1 MKAIKE
7 KTNTSFA
14 GKKDRYIF
22 IACMLAVPILFF
34 CVFSLGVKLNSVL
47 LSLKEYV
54 VEDKK
59 GSYEFLPFS
68 SLGKNFGEAIGNLFN
83 DQEVIWAFK
92 NSVIFYLVGLLFTM
106 PLSIFITYIIYKK
119 IPGSKLFTIM
129 AYLPQM
135 LSTIIM
141 TLMFKNLV
149 EKVLPYLLG
158 KPELS
163 VFKDYTKLGV
173 FIYYNSWVNLGAN
186 VILYLGAMTRI
197 PEDLIEVG
205 QLEGISLWKEFRLIT
220 LPLIFPTI
228 TVFIVAGVAG
238 LFTNQNNLY
247 NFYDAE
253 APKDISNLGYY
264 MFVRVIGNHAQLRD
278 YPYASAFG
286 VLFTMVAAPITLLV
300 KYLLEKFGPSAEF

>member
-1 MKAIKE
+1 MKATKE

-22 IACMLAVPILFF
+22 IICMLVVPIVFF
-34 CVFSLGVKLNSVL
+34 CVFNLGVKLNSVL

-54 VEDKK
+54 VKA
-59 GSYEFLPFS
+59 GRGTYEFLAFS
-68 SLGKNFGEAIGNLFN
+68 SLGKNFGDAINNLFH

-119 IPGSKLFTIM
+119 IPGSKFFTIM

-141 TLMFKNLV
+141 TLMFKNLI
-149 EKVLPYLLG
+149 EQVLPYILN

-173 FIYYNSWVNLGAN
+173 LIYYNSWVNLGAN

-205 QLEGISLWKEFRLIT
+205 QLEGISLWKEFQLIT
-220 LPLIFPTI
+220 FPLIFPTI

-247 NFYDAE
+247 NFYDAN

-264 MFVRVIGNHAQLRD
+264 MFVRVIGDNAQPRD

-286 VLFTMVAAPITLLV
+286 VLFTLVAAPITLLV
-300 KYLLEKFGPSAEF
+300 KYLLEKFGPGAEF